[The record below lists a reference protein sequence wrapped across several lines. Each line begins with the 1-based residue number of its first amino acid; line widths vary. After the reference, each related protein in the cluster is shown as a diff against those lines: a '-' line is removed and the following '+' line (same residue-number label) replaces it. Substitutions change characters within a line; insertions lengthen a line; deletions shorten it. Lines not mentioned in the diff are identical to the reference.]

1 MSTRTTERRA
11 LIALFVTELAK
22 AQQERPARPDVTD
35 GELEW
40 VVFER
45 DKLLELINRERA
57 KLGKSQV
64 DRPTVMQ
71 IEQSAVG
78 HFDYTQKL
86 AIRAAELVL
95 AG

>member
-1 MSTRTTERRA
+1 MALLDWFRRE
-11 LIALFVTELAK
+11 IAKV
-22 AQQERPARPDVTD
+22 QQERPVRPGVTTS

-40 VVFER
+40 VAFER
-45 DKLLELINRERA
+45 DKLLGLINQQLA
-57 KLGKSQV
+57 KLGKPPV
-64 DRPTVMQ
+64 EMPAVML
-71 IEQSAVG
+71 IENSAVG